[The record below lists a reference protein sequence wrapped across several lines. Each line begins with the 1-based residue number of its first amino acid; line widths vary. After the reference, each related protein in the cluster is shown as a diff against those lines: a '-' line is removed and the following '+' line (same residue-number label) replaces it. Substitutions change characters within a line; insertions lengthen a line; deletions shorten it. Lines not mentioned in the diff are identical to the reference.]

1 MRTLAS
7 AGGRRLDIRLN
18 KAFSVVVSSE
28 VDGDCL
34 AVARNVSAGGMF
46 VEMRDP
52 PPLGT
57 VVTVSFQAPHGGEA
71 MAVRAE
77 VKHHF
82 CFNYQQRGEPS
93 SARGVG
99 LRFIE
104 FVDDVEA
111 AEPPPAPRLA
121 STALH

>member
-1 MRTLAS
+1 MRPLAS

-28 VDGDCL
+28 IDGECP

-57 VVTVSFQAPHGGEA
+57 FVTVSFSAPDGGEA
-71 MAVRAE
+71 IHVSAE

-82 CFNYQQRGEPS
+82 CFNYQKNGEPS
-93 SARGVG
+93 AAKGVG
-99 LRFIE
+99 LRFID
-104 FVDDVEA
+104 FVEQEA
-111 AEPPPAPRLA
+111 TSSYKRSAAM
-121 STALH
+121 H

>member
-1 MRTLAS
+1 MHPLAS
-7 AGGRRLDIRLN
+7 AGSRRLDIRLN
-18 KAFSVVVSSE
+18 KAFQVQVSSE
-28 VDGDCL
+28 VDGECV

-57 VVTVSFQAPHGGEA
+57 VVTVTFEPPGGGD
-71 MAVRAE
+71 VIRVSAE

-82 CFNYQQRGEPS
+82 CFNYQQAGEPS

-104 FVDDVEA
+104 FLEEA
-111 AEPPPAPRLA
+111 APGRRHLA
-121 STALH
+121 S

>member
-1 MRTLAS
+1 MRTLAT

-18 KAFSVVVSSE
+18 KAFSVVVTSE
-28 VDGDCL
+28 VDGECL

-57 VVTVSFQAPHGGEA
+57 FVTVSFCPPDGSEPIR
-71 MAVRAE
+71 VSAE

-82 CFNYQQRGEPS
+82 CFNYQVGSEPAA
-93 SARGVG
+93 ARGVG
-99 LRFIE
+99 LRFID
-104 FVDDVEA
+104 FVDGADERSYR
-111 AEPPPAPRLA
+111 PARN
-121 STALH
+121 LH

>member
-1 MRTLAS
+1 MRRLAS

-18 KAFSVVVSSE
+18 KAFSVVVASE
-28 VDGDCL
+28 VDGEVA

-57 VVTVSFQAPHGGEA
+57 VVTVVFEPPGGGSA
-71 MAVRAE
+71 ISVRAE

-82 CFNYQQRGEPS
+82 CWNFQVADEPTS
-93 SARGVG
+93 SRGVG
-99 LRFIE
+99 LRFLE
-104 FVDDVEA
+104 LVDDEP
-111 AEPPPAPRLA
+111 AESYRRDRV
-121 STALH
+121 LH